1 MQQDESITIILS
13 KRSKAK
19 STVRSHLQTCQK
31 QEKQTQG
38 NSCQEG
44 SYFCSVGSSYWERAH
59 MKASALLMTFI
70 SGLEWLG
77 SLCENSLSYI
87 LMIYRLC
94 CVYYP
99 LKISILK
106 RFHIY
111 KLYACEGKLCTSPVH
126 FSDLPSLPL
135 THEKDILISVTLNR
149 IHLCFNEFSWYTTAQ
164 DCQMF
169 LQPLF

>member
-87 LMIYRLC
+87 LCAFLH
-94 CVYYP
+94 VYNLLWFKNMWSGIP
-99 LKISILK
+99 VVAQWVTNSTRNHEDAGSIPGLTQWVK
-106 RFHIY
+106 DLALLWAERHYHIPI
-111 KLYACEGKLCTSPVH
+111 AV
-126 FSDLPSLPL
+126 
-135 THEKDILISVTLNR
+135 V
-149 IHLCFNEFSWYTTAQ
+149 
-164 DCQMF
+164 
-169 LQPLF
+169 